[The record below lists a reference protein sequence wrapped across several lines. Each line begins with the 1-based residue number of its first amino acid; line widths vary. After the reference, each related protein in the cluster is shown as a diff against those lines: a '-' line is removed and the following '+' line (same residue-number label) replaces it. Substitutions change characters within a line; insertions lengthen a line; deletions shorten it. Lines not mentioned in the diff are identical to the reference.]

1 MNELTV
7 ANNNL
12 PSNIEDLSKFVLVGR
27 EQLVAVRAAI
37 RAIDKVGVAQEVRKQ
52 KLKEGQEIGEA
63 VLDAEVRIGELMR
76 EVPKAKNQYES
87 ALATDGQSKTK
98 TEAVAKMMGMD
109 AATDKNKVEH
119 MIKRFETLA
128 AHPEIV
134 AQAKAEAREN
144 DTIVTRSDVLDK
156 VRQKQKADEI
166 EQARTD
172 IENQQKERGGAV
184 LHIGDGIGFNPIEKY
199 DLLLT
204 DPPYSTDVPD
214 ISEFANR
221 WLYPALA
228 GVKDTGFAYVF
239 IGAYPNELQAYLEA
253 VKPSNVTLE
262 QVLIWTYKNTL
273 GQNPKGRYKQ
283 NYQACLFF
291 RGVNA
296 PDLDCPLT
304 SEQWAVQEINAPDGR
319 QGDRY
324 HAWQKPMEIAE
335 RFIRHSTTKGMTVF
349 DPFACTGTFL
359 LAAAKLGRKA
369 YGFEID
375 PANAEIAF
383 ERGCERG

>member
-1 MNELTV
+1 MNELSVTT
-7 ANNNL
+7 ANL
-12 PSNIEDLSKFVLVGR
+12 PANLEDLSKFVLVGR

-76 EVPKAKNQYES
+76 QVPKQNTHNRAAVRPN
-87 ALATDGQSKTK
+87 TDVKSKT
-98 TEAVAKMMGMD
+98 EVIADMGFTPMQ
-109 AATDKNKVEH
+109 VS
-119 MIKRFETLA
+119 RFETLA

-134 AQAKAEAREN
+134 AQAKAEAKEN
-144 DTIVTRSDVLDK
+144 DDIVTRSLVLSMVK
-156 VRQKQKADEI
+156 AQKKADEI

-253 VKPSNVTLE
+253 IKPSNVTLE

-296 PDLDCPLT
+296 PDLNCPLT

-335 RFIRHSTTKGMTVF
+335 RFIRHSTKPGMTVF

-359 LAAAKLGRKA
+359 LAAAKLGRNA
-369 YGFEID
+369 YGFEIGPD
-375 PANAEIAF
+375 NAEIAF
-383 ERGCERG
+383 QRGCVRG

>member
-12 PSNIEDLSKFVLVGR
+12 PSNIDDLSKFVLVGR

-76 EVPKAKNQYES
+76 EVPKASGGAPYHKGTNNTAVMS
-87 ALATDGQSKTK
+87 TK
-98 TEAVAKMMGMD
+98 LDAIKEMGFTPMQ
-109 AATDKNKVEH
+109 VS
-119 MIKRFETLA
+119 RFETLA

-134 AQAKAEAREN
+134 AQAKAEAKEN
-144 DTIVTRSDVLDK
+144 DDIVTRSLVLSMVK
-156 VRQKQKADEI
+156 AQKKADEI

-253 VKPSNVTLE
+253 IKPSNVTLE

-296 PDLDCPLT
+296 PDLNCPLT

>member
-76 EVPKAKNQYES
+76 DVPKASGGDRRSENFKTANGGRFE
-87 ALATDGQSKTK
+87 TK

-144 DTIVTRSDVLDK
+144 DTIVTRADVLEM
-156 VRQKQKADEI
+156 VRKPHVAYNSGNNEWYTPSEYIEAARTVMGEINLDPASSEIANKTVKAD
-166 EQARTD
+166 
-172 IENQQKERGGAV
+172 
-184 LHIGDGIGFNPIEKY
+184 HIYTVEDNGLEKPWFGNVW
-199 DLLLT
+199 LN
-204 DPPYSTDVPD
+204 PPYASDL
-214 ISEFANR
+214 IGKFAEK
-221 WLYPALA
+221 
-228 GVKDTGFAYVF
+228 VV
-239 IGAYPNELQAYLEA
+239 NELGNIKQAIVLVNNATETEWFYGMVTNATA
-253 VKPSNVTLE
+253 VCF
-262 QVLIWTYKNTL
+262 
-273 GQNPKGRYKQ
+273 PKSRVKFY
-283 NYQACLFF
+283 
-291 RGVNA
+291 
-296 PDLDCPLT
+296 T
-304 SEQWAVQEINAPDGR
+304 PDGKTGAPL
-319 QGDRY
+319 QGQAIIY
-324 HAWQKPMEIAE
+324 FGEYVN
-335 RFIRHSTTKGMTVF
+335 RFINVF
-349 DPFACTGTFL
+349 DEKGWCARL
-359 LAAAKLGRKA
+359 
-369 YGFEID
+369 
-375 PANAEIAF
+375 
-383 ERGCERG
+383 

>member
-7 ANNNL
+7 TNGNL
-12 PSNIEDLSKFVLVGR
+12 PANLEDLSKFVLVGR

-144 DTIVTRSDVLDK
+144 DTIVTRADVLEM
-156 VRQKQKADEI
+156 VRKPHVAYNSGNNEWYTPKEFIEAATAVMGCIDLDPASSEIANKTVGAKQIYTI
-166 EQARTD
+166 ED
-172 IENQQKERGGAV
+172 NG
-184 LHIGDGIGFNPIEKY
+184 LEKPWFGNVW
-199 DLLLT
+199 LN
-204 DPPYSTDVPD
+204 PPYASDL
-214 ISEFANR
+214 IGKFADKLVDELKHIKQAIVLVNNATETEWFYTMVTQATAVCFPR
-221 WLYPALA
+221 
-228 GVKDTGFAYVF
+228 GRVKFYTPSGT
-239 IGAYPNELQAYLEA
+239 IGAPLQ
-253 VKPSNVTLE
+253 
-262 QVLIWTYKNTL
+262 
-273 GQNPKGRYKQ
+273 GQAILYFGPD
-283 NYQACLFF
+283 
-291 RGVNA
+291 VN
-296 PDLDCPLT
+296 
-304 SEQWAVQEINAPDGR
+304 
-319 QGDRY
+319 
-324 HAWQKPMEIAE
+324 
-335 RFIRHSTTKGMTVF
+335 RFINVF
-349 DPFACTGTFL
+349 DEKGWCA
-359 LAAAKLGRKA
+359 RV
-369 YGFEID
+369 
-375 PANAEIAF
+375 
-383 ERGCERG
+383 